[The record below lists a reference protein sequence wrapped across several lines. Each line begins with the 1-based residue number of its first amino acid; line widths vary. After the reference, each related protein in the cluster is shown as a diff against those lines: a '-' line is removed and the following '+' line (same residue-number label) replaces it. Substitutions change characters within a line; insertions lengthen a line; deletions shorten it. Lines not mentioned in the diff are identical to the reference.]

1 MKLANLQTS
10 ISLHEHSI
18 VQRPVFADPIL
29 YIDTKSISFKNLLNL
44 FFKNKSKIMTRIVT
58 GNLIYKTAYDYAPN
72 EQVTIKFL
80 GKSFPIGIDEINN
93 DFVESMLLSLGIKKA
108 NIIATGG
115 YGSSA
120 QDVVEIFFAYEGTL
134 PQRTVDLWI
143 VNKHHSYA
151 SYAVN
156 DGLIV
161 PAYMYIKP
169 GLEAAI
175 NKIVNNYEILSFLVK
190 PFVLPNVPVAIL
202 TKSPTNGIL
211 ADMRNIPMSYQH
223 VIPFKKL
230 NWERLWY
237 MDAGGRQKMEVR
249 PKTGWVI

>member
-1 MKLANLQTS
+1 MKLTNLQTLS
-10 ISLHEHSI
+10 CLREQPF
-18 VQRPVFADPIL
+18 VQQPEFADPVL

-58 GNLIYKTAYDYAPN
+58 GNLIYKTAYDYNPN

-93 DFVESMLLSLGIKKA
+93 DFVESMLLQLGIKKA

-143 VNKHHSYA
+143 INKHHSYA

-175 NKIVNNYEILSFLVK
+175 NKIVNNYEINSFLVK

-202 TKSPTNGIL
+202 AKGPVNGIL
-211 ADMRNIPMSYQH
+211 ADMRNITMSYQH